1 MSRFGRTDHDDGD
14 GYTLDMTSVSCFI
27 AHLSEQNQARS
38 THTLMRA
45 KNTMNDTFTH
55 RTHLLPSY
63 STRRHKQ
70 TLRSSISLLG
80 ALNEEYYAASPSPE
94 NEVMRYTRTCTF
106 VPLAPFAH
114 DRAHQGTRAGGGGL
128 AGKKAEET
136 SLVVRGT

>member
-1 MSRFGRTDHDDGD
+1 MSRFGRTDPDDGD
-14 GYTLDMTSVSCFI
+14 GYTLYMTSVLCVI
-27 AHLSEQNQARS
+27 AHLNKTKRGP
-38 THTLMRA
+38 HTRVMRA
-45 KNTMNDTFTH
+45 KNTMNDTFTY